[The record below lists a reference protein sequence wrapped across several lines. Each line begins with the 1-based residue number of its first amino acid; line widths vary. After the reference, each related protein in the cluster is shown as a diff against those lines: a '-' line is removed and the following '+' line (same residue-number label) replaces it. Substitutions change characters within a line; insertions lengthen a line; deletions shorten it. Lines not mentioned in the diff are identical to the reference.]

1 MGFEIWNHILKKYIE
16 EPDVVEVVIPDG
28 VEKIDNYAFEKCG
41 SIVSITIP
49 QSVTEI
55 GSMAFHK
62 CTNLTSIIIPK
73 SVKDISFCAFNDTP
87 WFNML
92 KDEFVIVGNGILIKY
107 NGNDINVVI
116 PYGVKKIADTAFRK
130 RSDII
135 EVTIPEGVTKIC
147 DYAFENCSNLQ
158 TVTLPN
164 SLIKIGTE
172 AFYKCVQLSS
182 IYIPPRVKEIG
193 IFAFSHCTNLHTIN
207 IPDNITEIKDR
218 TFQFCKNLEAITI
231 PESVTKI
238 CDHAFFGCY
247 KLRSVTIPP
256 TVKTIESRAFDC
268 TYFVDKYKDNFVV
281 VNGILINYKGK
292 EENVVIPDTVK
303 EITGYVF
310 WCKDFI
316 DPIKTITIPDTV
328 RRIHERAFY
337 ERETLQSVAIKPIKK
352 TSSFLDAL
360 LGKNKKLSENSPD
373 ATNNVTTIDGRAFC
387 DCPNLQEIIFDCAT
401 EIHTSAFRDCPS
413 LKSIKFLKNIIGIM
427 GCAFLNISS
436 TSDVK
441 IEILTDSVNK
451 IHRNAFDGER
461 NLIYVPHIPITS
473 PAFKKFGIGLAKS
486 FANLFI
492 NGEKYDDEVVTANKE
507 YIKSQS
513 QELCDYVLKST
524 PLLQYMILEK
534 LIPYEE
540 ILPLIEKTDDVSIK
554 AMLLEYQNSNFPQH
568 KTEPFSYEL

>member
-1 MGFEIWNHILKKYIE
+1 MGFEIWNHILKKYEE
-16 EPDVVEVVIPDG
+16 EPDVVEVLIPDE
-28 VEKIDNYAFEKCG
+28 VEKIDKRAFER
-41 SIVSITIP
+41 
-49 QSVTEI
+49 
-55 GSMAFHK
+55 

-107 NGNDINVVI
+107 NGNDKNVVI

-147 DYAFENCSNLQ
+147 DYAFENCSNLR

-164 SLIKIGTE
+164 SLIKIGTKT
-172 AFYKCVQLSS
+172 FYKCVQLNS
-182 IYIPPRVKEIG
+182 IYIPPRVKEISAD
-193 IFAFSHCTNLHTIN
+193 AFGNCYNLHTIN

-218 TFQFCKNLEAITI
+218 TFHFCENLEAITI

-238 CDHAFFGCY
+238 CDHAFYGCY
-247 KLRSVTIPP
+247 KLSSVTIPQ

-268 TYFVDKYKDNFVV
+268 TYFVENYKDDFVV
-281 VNGILINYKGK
+281 VNGILISYKGK

-303 EITGYVF
+303 EITGYAF
-310 WCKDFI
+310 WCMGFI
-316 DPIKTITIPDTV
+316 APTKSITIPDTV
-328 RRIHERAFY
+328 RRIHEKAFFMQ
-337 ERETLQSVAIKPIKK
+337 RNLQSVIIKPIKK
-352 TSSFLDAL
+352 TSSFLDVL
-360 LGKNKKLSENSPD
+360 FGKNKKLTENSPD
-373 ATNNVTTIDGRAFC
+373 ATNNVITIDSSAFY
-387 DCPNLQEIIFDCAT
+387 DCPNLQEITFDCT
-401 EIHTSAFRDCPS
+401 TDIYTGAFRDCPS
-413 LKSIKFLKNIIGIM
+413 LKSIKFLKSIAGIM

-441 IEILTDSVNK
+441 IEILTDSVKK
-451 IHRNAFDGER
+451 IDRNAFDGKR

-473 PAFKKFGIGLAKS
+473 PAFEELGIGLAKS
-486 FANLFI
+486 FAILFI
-492 NGEKYDDEVVTANKE
+492 NGEKYDDVVVTANKE

-513 QELCDYVLKST
+513 QELYNYVLEST

-534 LIPYEE
+534 LVPYEK